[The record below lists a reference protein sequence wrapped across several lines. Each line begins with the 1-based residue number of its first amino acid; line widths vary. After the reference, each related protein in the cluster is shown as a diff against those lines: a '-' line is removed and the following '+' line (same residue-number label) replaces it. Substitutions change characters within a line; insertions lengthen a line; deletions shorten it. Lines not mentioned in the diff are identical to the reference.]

1 MTRWPHRAVPA
12 AVAAIT
18 LATVACSA
26 GTKVAVP
33 LPRAPEPAV
42 SPEVRSNP
50 PGTILGLAGAPEGV
64 ATIRSGTVAV
74 SVREPNAVVL
84 FDLSAPTQQR
94 TIPLTGSARHLFLGG
109 PDGPLLIP
117 QESDDHFVAMS
128 LPDGQVRESVAVGRQ
143 PHDSI
148 AVGPDTVFVAD
159 ELADTIHIVRDGAV
173 TRVVAAPIQPGGMA
187 SAPDGSVMV
196 TVGVRGRRITAY
208 RSDGTTIGSAN
219 CGAGP
224 THAVTGTGGL
234 YWVVDTNGG
243 AILGFRVD
251 DHGPHQVARLPVG
264 DKPYGIAYDNQRSTL
279 WVTLTGSNQLV
290 GLHLDGTS
298 VSSRTTYAT
307 VRQPNTVAV
316 DDTTGELVVTGST
329 PQGFLQLIPLGEPSS
344 APDSK

>member
-1 MTRWPHRAVPA
+1 VIALVTG
-12 AVAAIT
+12 
-18 LATVACSA
+18 ACGGSA
-26 GTKVAVP
+26 KVAEP
-33 LPRAPEPAV
+33 LAVAPEPAV
-42 SPEVRSNP
+42 SPAHRLEPAGSV
-50 PGTILGLAGAPEGV
+50 LALAGAPEGV
-64 ATIRSGTVAV
+64 AIFRSGTVAV

-84 FDLSAPTQQR
+84 FDLSTPTQQR
-94 TIPLTGSARHLFLGG
+94 SIPLSGSARHLFLGG
-109 PDGPLLIP
+109 ADGPLLIP
-117 QESDDHFVAMS
+117 QESDDHFVAMN
-128 LPDGQVRESVAVGRQ
+128 LPDGQILESVAVGRQ

-148 AVGPDTVFVAD
+148 AVGSDTIFVAD
-159 ELADTIHIVRDGAV
+159 ELADTIHIVRSGAV
-173 TRVVAAPIQPGGMA
+173 TRVVPAPIQPGGMA

-208 RSDGTTIGSAN
+208 RPDGTTIGSAN

-251 DHGPHQVARLPVG
+251 DHGPHQVARIPVG

-279 WVTLTGSNQLV
+279 WVTLTASNQLV

-298 VSSRTTYAT
+298 VKSRTTYAT

-316 DDTTGELVVTGST
+316 DDSTGALVVTGST
-329 PQGFLQLIPLGEPSS
+329 PQGSLQFIPLGEP
-344 APDSK
+344 